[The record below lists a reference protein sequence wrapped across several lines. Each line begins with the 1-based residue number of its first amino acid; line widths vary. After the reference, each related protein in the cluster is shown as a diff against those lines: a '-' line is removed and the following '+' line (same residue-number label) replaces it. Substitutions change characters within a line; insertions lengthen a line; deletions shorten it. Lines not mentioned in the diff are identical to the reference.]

1 MNLFIHAFMHAANHF
16 IINSSMRSFLCS
28 FIHACLPAC
37 PDVLP
42 GIIVHV
48 PCPLQMVSWMCNLEA
63 SCDLIGRL
71 EALADRHVD
80 YGCRPLHC
88 E

>member
-1 MNLFIHAFMHAANHF
+1 MLLF
-16 IINSSMRSFLCS
+16 SL
-28 FIHACLPAC
+28 LP
-37 PDVLP
+37 
-42 GIIVHV
+42 V

-63 SCDLIGRL
+63 TGDLIGRL

-88 E
+88 ESITPARGSRHIVCEKRG